1 MRDSQYYTDFHP
13 NTGKK
18 LLLKGDIYIETV
30 REGQKYFTNI
40 TSYRKI
46 WLLCVKLSKLQN
58 KFGQKYKLYLL
69 ISFLNNLIS
78 FCVLCLMIIS
88 VKDSLNRFT
97 TASVSLTSNAN
108 VLFLFDSYIW
118 ECNMNQIL
126 MNEWEG
132 LRSGSG
138 GRR

>member
-1 MRDSQYYTDFHP
+1 MLHLCTTTTAAAAATTTTKNLSDLLTRDSQYYTGFHP
-13 NTGKK
+13 DTGKK
-18 LLLKGDIYIETV
+18 LLLKGDTCIETV

-78 FCVLCLMIIS
+78 FFVLCLMIIS
-88 VKDSLNRFT
+88 H
-97 TASVSLTSNAN
+97 
-108 VLFLFDSYIW
+108 
-118 ECNMNQIL
+118 E
-126 MNEWEG
+126 
-132 LRSGSG
+132 RSSK
-138 GRR
+138 